1 MAYEIRVEE
10 VEPRTIAAVRR
21 RATIPQL
28 STVVPA
34 ACGEVWNFART
45 AGIERPG
52 RHVAVYRDGGDG
64 QLDVEIG
71 VEVEGPFTGDGNVS
85 LSATP
90 AGTVAMTV
98 HIGPYDRL
106 GEANEAILEWCR
118 DNHRDPA
125 GPSWEIYGHWV
136 EDPEK
141 LETEVFY
148 LLESPS
154 GDPCAVGD

>member
-1 MAYEIRVEE
+1 MGVSMVHEIRFEH

-34 ACGEVWNFART
+34 ACGEVWNFTKT

-64 QLDVEIG
+64 RLVVEVG
-71 VEVEGPFTGDGNVS
+71 VEVDSPFTGDGNVFC
-85 LSATP
+85 SATP
-90 AGTVAMTV
+90 GGTVATTV

-106 GEANEAILEWCR
+106 GEAHEAVLRWCR
-118 DNHRDPA
+118 DNHHDPA
-125 GPSWEIYGHWV
+125 GPNWEIYGHWDD
-136 EDPEK
+136 DPEK

-148 LLESPS
+148 LL
-154 GDPCAVGD
+154 AH